1 MSKALFDLDNI
12 PDTAL
17 RSVTA
22 AMKYF
27 PLCCSTGLL
36 NNVQG
41 TPYTGEYNPSK
52 IDMRDGSLSDLRK
65 TMGQQQYL
73 YQVMDLVRNRVS
85 TILPVPEIAGYWYVL
100 SKIHAKCVDGYDDCV
115 GQDGYS
121 KYKAACVTWMDRL
134 NEDKRSG
141 KRFNSYNTTLSCDH
155 MTSWLEKYGRHW
167 GHLAVS
173 PAVEGAHGARV
184 RGAIFTPDVEKLTKY
199 MDTRRDQL
207 IEHYFA
213 LFDRAK
219 GTTKVEAADSVA
231 ALF

>member
-1 MSKALFDLDNI
+1 MSKALFDLDNV
-12 PDTAL
+12 PGTAL
-17 RSVTA
+17 SKVTA

-36 NNVQG
+36 NNIQG
-41 TPYTGEYNPSK
+41 TQYPSTVVPSK
-52 IDMRDGSLSDLRK
+52 IDMREGSLTDLRHM
-65 TMGQQQYL
+65 MGQQEYL
-73 YQVMDLVRNRVS
+73 YQVMDLVRHRVA
-85 TILPVPEIAGYWYVL
+85 TNLPIPKIAGYWYVL
-100 SKIHAKCVDGYDDCV
+100 SKIHAKCVHGYDDCV

-155 MTSWLEKYGRHW
+155 ITAWLEKYGRYW
-167 GHLAVS
+167 GHIAVS

-184 RGAIFTPDVEKLTKY
+184 RGAIFTPDIAKLGTY
-199 MDTRRDQL
+199 MESRHAKVID
-207 IEHYFA
+207 HYLA
-213 LFDRAK
+213 LFDRAN
-219 GTTKVEAADSVA
+219 GTTEIEAADSVA